1 MFSISI
7 REMFSRCDKRFPRPS
22 AERYSKSTDERL
34 NSFLSISTHL
44 IRPRVLNR
52 WGEVGRKRGSRGCL
66 SLLVFSWLWCL
77 VPAEGLAQL
86 LRIHTSMGW
95 GEEGAWGL
103 YLRSGASPRGTH
115 GPSVPPVQCV
125 PAPPQ
130 TCWRLLPC
138 PTVRPSN
145 LPQFLSP
152 LCTATPELS
161 TPLLRFLFWRPSC
174 GVHRFSPGSR
184 VTPTW
189 SAPPSPLFFVAGGG
203 SSDILHWRSLSF
215 PQP

>member
-7 REMFSRCDKRFPRPS
+7 REMFSRCDKRFPRPF

-152 LCTATPELS
+152 LSA
-161 TPLLRFLFWRPSC
+161 PLLLSSAHHYYVFCFEGRVVVSIGFLRALEWLLRDLLL
-174 GVHRFSPGSR
+174 
-184 VTPTW
+184 
-189 SAPPSPLFFVAGGG
+189 PPLCF
-203 SSDILHWRSLSF
+203 L
-215 PQP
+215 